1 VCASSQ
7 PWLWFAV
14 LCFCLRAGT
23 LGVRLFTGLALICC
37 AVLLPARRDAAL
49 ARELSA
55 VQETEGGLAVID
67 GALG

>member
-1 VCASSQ
+1 M
-7 PWLWFAV
+7 
-14 LCFCLRAGT
+14 
-23 LGVRLFTGLALICC
+23 RLFTDLALICC